1 MTAGF
6 ASVLAAG
13 VGIIGLFLVVQTV
26 KNRPAKQE
34 TWV

>member
-13 VGIIGLFLVVQTV
+13 VGIIELFLVVQTV